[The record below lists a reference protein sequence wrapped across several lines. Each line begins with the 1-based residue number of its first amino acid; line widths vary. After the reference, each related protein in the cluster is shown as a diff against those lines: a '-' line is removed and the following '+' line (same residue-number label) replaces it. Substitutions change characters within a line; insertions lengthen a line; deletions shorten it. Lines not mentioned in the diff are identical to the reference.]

1 MASPNSLRLQD
12 SGRIEL
18 KTYAMD
24 KIRNI
29 ALIAPHGV
37 GKTSLADAMIHVAGQ
52 VGRRGNVDDG
62 SSVFDYS
69 EEEIERK
76 QTMGAGLG
84 WVDVDDVKINIIDT
98 PGVADFRCDMYA
110 ALEVVEGCLF
120 LVKADGGLEVSSDAL
135 WRTLRRRNTPTFIV
149 MSRMN
154 KEHSDF
160 EGAVGEF
167 ADRLGGTCVPVQLP
181 IGAGE
186 GFAGVVDLISN
197 TAYRI
202 DGEGKPQP
210 VDIPA
215 DMAADV
221 EAAREELMNAAAET
235 DDELVEKFLEEGTL
249 TDAEL
254 INGLATGIV
263 AGSVFPIF
271 LTAAD
276 SEVGVKPLM
285 DCVAKLMPAP
295 GGELRV
301 AGDDGEEIV
310 HPITADGP
318 TVAYAFKYQREA
330 QGGDMTW
337 LKVHSGGLKSGDN
350 LNVSTGNSERI
361 GQLSFAVG
369 KGREKVEAVSAGD
382 IVLAAKLKN
391 SPTGSTLCGN
401 GVDIELPAPALP
413 TPTSAEAITSMNA
426 GDEDKMGVGLNKIR
440 EEDPSFEVRH
450 EGELSQTLLVGQ
462 GEMHLATI
470 LDRLKKQYGVEVE
483 RKRPKVAFKE
493 TIKGT
498 TEVQGRYK
506 KQTGGRGQFGDVH
519 LRLEPL
525 PRGEDFEFV
534 DAIVGGVVPNKFIPA
549 VEKGVRETMK
559 QGVVAGYA
567 MVDMRVTL
575 FFGSYHAVDS
585 SENSFKAAAR
595 IALQKGVPEA
605 KPALL
610 EPVMK
615 VQIRVPE
622 AYMGD
627 VMGDISGRR
636 GQPQG
641 MEAEGAIQV
650 INALVPQDEMYQYS
664 TTLRAMTQ
672 GTGEFAMEFSHYAEV
687 PGDVAK
693 NLIDEYQKSRSE
705 GSD

>member
-1 MASPNSLRLQD
+1 M
-12 SGRIEL
+12 EL

-24 KIRNI
+24 LIRNI

-37 GKTSLADAMIHVAGQ
+37 GKTSLADSFVHVAGQ

-62 SSVFDYS
+62 SSLFDFS
-69 EEEIERK
+69 DEEIERK
-76 QTMGAGLG
+76 QTMGSSMA
-84 WVDVDDVKINIIDT
+84 WVDVDGVKVNIIDT
-98 PGVADFRCDMYA
+98 PGVSDFRCDMYA

-120 LVKADGGLEVSSDAL
+120 LVKADGGLEVSSDAI
-135 WRTLRRRNTPTFIV
+135 WRTLRKHNTPTFIV

-160 EGAVGEF
+160 DSAMSEF
-167 ADRLGGTCVPVQLP
+167 STRLGGTSVPTQLP

-186 GFAGVVDLISN
+186 DFKGVVDLIAN
-197 TAYRI
+197 KAYEF
-202 DGEGKPQP
+202 DAEGKPVP

-215 DMAADV
+215 DMTDEVA
-221 EAAREELMNAAAET
+221 AAREELMNAAAET
-235 DDELVEKFLEEGTL
+235 DDALVEKFIEEGTL
-249 TDAEL
+249 TDEEL
-254 INGLATGIV
+254 IGGLACGV
-263 AGSVFPIF
+263 AGGTVYPIF

-276 SEVGVKPLM
+276 CEIGVATLLQY
-285 DCVAKLMPAP
+285 VAKLMPKP
-295 GGELRV
+295 GGELVGTR
-301 AGDDGEEIV
+301 AGMDEEAV
-310 HPITADGP
+310 HQAAADGP

-361 GQLSFAVG
+361 GQLSLAVG
-369 KGREKVEAVSAGD
+369 KGREKVDSVSAGD

-401 GVDIELPAPALP
+401 GVDLQLPAPGLP
-413 TPTSAEAITSMNA
+413 TPTSAEAITAATA
-426 GDEDKMGVGLNKIR
+426 GDEDKMGVGLNKIM
-440 EEDPSFEVRH
+440 EEDPSFTVKH
-450 EGELSQTLLVGQ
+450 EGELSQTLLIGQ

-470 LDRLKKQYGVEVE
+470 LDRLKKQFGVEVE
-483 RKRPKVAFKE
+483 RKRPRVAFKE
-493 TIKGT
+493 TIKGSV
-498 TEVQGRYK
+498 EIQGRYK

-525 PRGEDFEFV
+525 PRGEKFEFV
-534 DAIVGGVVPNKFIPA
+534 DAIVGGVVPGKFIPA
-549 VEKGVRETMK
+549 VEKGVRETMNN
-559 QGVVAGYA
+559 GVVAGYE

-575 FFGSYHAVDS
+575 FFGSFHAVDS

-595 IALQKGVPEA
+595 IALQKGVPDA

-641 MEAEGAIQV
+641 MVAEGPIQV

-693 NLIDEYQKSRSE
+693 NLIDEYQKSRAE

>member
-1 MASPNSLRLQD
+1 M
-12 SGRIEL
+12 

-37 GKTSLADAMIHVAGQ
+37 GKTSLADAFAHVGGK
-52 VGRRGNVDDG
+52 VGRRGSVDEG
-62 SSVFDYS
+62 TSVFDFS
-69 EEEIERK
+69 DEEIERK
-76 QTMGAGLG
+76 QTMGASMA
-84 WVDVDDVKINIIDT
+84 WVDVDGVKINIIDT
-98 PGVADFRCDMYA
+98 PGVSDFRCDMYA

-154 KEHSDF
+154 KEHADF
-160 EGAVGEF
+160 EAALGEF
-167 ADRLGGTCVPVQLP
+167 SDRLGGTCVPAQLP
-181 IGAGE
+181 IGSGE
-186 GFAGVVDLISN
+186 SFKGLVDLIDN
-197 TAYRI
+197 KAYEF
-202 DGEGKPQP
+202 DADGKPKA
-210 VDIPA
+210 VDVPA
-215 DMAADV
+215 DMAAEV

-235 DDELVEKFLEEGTL
+235 DDALVEKFLEEGTL
-249 TDAEL
+249 TDEEL
-254 INGLATGIV
+254 ISGLACGV
-263 AGSVFPIF
+263 AAGAVYPVFV
-271 LTAAD
+271 TAAD
-276 SEVGVKPLM
+276 SEVGAVSVLKH
-285 DCVAKLMPAP
+285 AAQLMPAP
-295 GGELRV
+295 GGELNGIRS
-301 AGDDGEEIV
+301 GTDDEV
-310 HPITADGP
+310 SHTAAPDGP

-337 LKVHSGGLKSGDN
+337 LKVCSGGLKSGDN
-350 LNVSTGNSERI
+350 LTVSNGNSERI
-361 GQLSFAVG
+361 GQLSLAVG
-369 KGREKVEAVSAGD
+369 KGRDKVDEVGAGD

-401 GVDIELPAPALP
+401 GVDIQLPAPGLP
-413 TPTSAEAITSMNA
+413 TPTSAEAIFPANA
-426 GDEDKMGVGLNKIR
+426 GDEDKMGVGLNKIM
-440 EEDPSFEVRH
+440 EEDPSFQVRH

-470 LDRLKKQYGVEVE
+470 LDRLKKQFGVEVG

-493 TIKGT
+493 TIKGQV
-498 TEVQGRYK
+498 EVQGRYK

-525 PRGEDFEFV
+525 PRGENFEFV
-534 DAIVGGVVPNKFIPA
+534 DAIVGGVVPGKFIPA

-559 QGVVAGYA
+559 QGVVAGYE
-567 MVDMRVTL
+567 MVDMKVTL
-575 FFGSYHAVDS
+575 FFGSFHAVDS

-595 IALQKGVPEA
+595 IALQKGVPDA

-610 EPVMK
+610 EPVMQ

-641 MEAEGAIQV
+641 MEAEGPIQV

-672 GTGEFAMEFSHYAEV
+672 GTGEFSMEFSHYAEV

-693 NLIDEYQKSRSE
+693 NLIEEYQKSRSE